1 MEIEL
6 LEYLAMKT
14 GCLYLS
20 DLKYLKSKSI
30 ISIVIRRVP
39 AKIYSLH
46 EWNDAVQ
53 YLTGH
58 ESFLSAEEA
67 RDYLCRNV

>member
-39 AKIYSLH
+39 AKIIRYM
-46 EWNDAVQ
+46 NG
-53 YLTGH
+53 TM
-58 ESFLSAEEA
+58 
-67 RDYLCRNV
+67 LCSI